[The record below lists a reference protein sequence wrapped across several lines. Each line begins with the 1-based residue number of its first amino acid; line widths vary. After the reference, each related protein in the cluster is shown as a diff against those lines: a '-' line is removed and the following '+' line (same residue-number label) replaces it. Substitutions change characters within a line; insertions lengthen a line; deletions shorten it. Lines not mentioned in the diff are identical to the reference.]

1 MYSEAGQN
9 RLTHIAMA
17 AASFMLAHQVAA
29 KAARDGLFLSRFP
42 ATDLPK
48 IVGLAAVVAV
58 LFSLLFSR
66 VLSRLGPIRLVPFA
80 YLASSACHLA
90 EFFLI
95 GHYRDVLVYL
105 VYLHIVGFGAI
116 LLSGFWSLASEV
128 FDPREAKLR
137 FGRIAGMGTAG
148 GILGG
153 VIAERI
159 VALVNT
165 EALLLLLAA
174 LHLGCGLMLAGICQ
188 NTPAQ
193 PKRDEAGEGMAAAR
207 RAFAGAPFLLSLA
220 FLVVLGTTSA
230 ALLDYLFKSG
240 ATSSFGRGSSLTR
253 FFAIYYT
260 GGQVLTFLV
269 QSLLTPIALSKLGL
283 GKSVMSLALAV
294 ATGSATAL
302 LLPLFPMVAS
312 VRALE
317 LILRGSL
324 FRSGYELF
332 FTPIPARDKRAV
344 KTVIDVGCDRLG
356 DAFGAAAIQL
366 ILFFPIQAR
375 TEILVVT
382 IGLAAMSV
390 WLTTRMDKAYI
401 GVLERGLLTRAVEL
415 DLNDVQ
421 DSTTMSAVLRTV
433 SVQPGAKERPKTA
446 YPRPVTASIVADP
459 VVEAFTE
466 LRSGNPDRVRT
477 ALQRLTRWEP
487 LLAPQVIRLLA
498 WDEVSETARD
508 VLTQAGTSVTG
519 LLTDVMLDE
528 KQDFAVRRRIP
539 RILARSGS
547 QRGVDGL
554 MEALGT
560 PQFELR
566 FQASRALDY
575 LRQTYPHL
583 HFDPDLISGA
593 VKRELGVATPI
604 WQGRRLLDTRDASDS
619 GFSFLDE
626 VLRDRANQSL
636 ENVFS
641 LLAVILPRE
650 PLKVAFRAL
659 HSDDRLLRGLGLE
672 YLEGVLPSS
681 IYEMLTEVLDAAPP
695 AYPGKNPEEVL
706 ARLMQSNQSLLL
718 ELRKGAG
725 NGGNPVGP
733 PKVNRPAE

>member
-1 MYSEAGQN
+1 MSSVNPQQ
-9 RLTHIAMA
+9 RLTHLAMG
-17 AASFMLAHQVAA
+17 AASFMLAHQIAA

-58 LFSLLFSR
+58 LFSLVFSR
-66 VLSRLGPIRLVPFA
+66 ALSRFSPARLVPVA
-80 YLASSACHLA
+80 YLLSCVGHLV
-90 EFFLI
+90 EYFLI
-95 GHYRDVLVYL
+95 DSYRDATVYL

-116 LLSGFWSLASEV
+116 LLSGFWSLASEL
-128 FDPREAKLR
+128 FDPREAKLQ

-148 GILGG
+148 GIVGG
-153 VIAERI
+153 VLAERT
-159 VALVNT
+159 VVLLSVD
-165 EALLLLLAA
+165 ALLLVLAA
-174 LHLGCGLMLAGICQ
+174 LHLGCGLLLAGMIQ
-188 NTPAQ
+188 LTPPAV
-193 PKRDEAGEGMAAAR
+193 PKRKDDAEGWAAAK

-220 FLVVLGTTSA
+220 LLVLLGTTSA

-240 ATSSFGRGSSLTR
+240 ATNAFGRGQGLTR
-253 FFAIYYT
+253 YFAIYYT

-294 ATGSATAL
+294 AAGSSTAL

-312 VRALE
+312 VRAIE

-356 DAFGAAAIQL
+356 DAIGAAAIQL
-366 ILFFPIQAR
+366 ILLFPLHAR
-375 TEILVVT
+375 TEILGIT
-382 IGLAAMSV
+382 IVLAALSV
-390 WLTTRMDKAYI
+390 WLTTRMDKAYL
-401 GVLERGLLTRAVEL
+401 GVLEKGLLTRAVEL
-415 DLNDVQ
+415 DVADVQ

-433 SVQPGAKERPKTA
+433 SVQANVSVKDRPKTA
-446 YPRPVTASIVADP
+446 YPRPVTASIASDA
-459 VVEAFTE
+459 VVDAMVE
-466 LRSGNPDRVRT
+466 LRSGNPERVRA
-477 ALQRLTRWEP
+477 ALERLKRWEP
-487 LLAPQVIRLLA
+487 LLGPQVIRLLA
-498 WDEVSETARD
+498 WDDVSEAARD
-508 VLTQAGTSVTG
+508 VLTHAGPVVTG
-519 LLTDVMLDE
+519 LLTDVLLDD

-539 RILARSGS
+539 RILARAGS

-554 MEALGT
+554 MEALGDAH
-560 PQFELR
+560 FELR

-575 LRQTYPHL
+575 LKQTRPQL
-583 HFDPDLISGA
+583 HYDADAVYEA
-593 VKRELGVATPI
+593 VKRELNVATPI

-619 GFSFLDE
+619 GFSFLDD
-626 VLRDRANQSL
+626 VLKDRANQSL

-641 LLAVILPRE
+641 LLAVVLPRE

-681 IYEMLTEVLDAAPP
+681 INAMLTEVLESAPP
-695 AYPGKNPEEVL
+695 AHPGKDPGEVL

-718 ELRKGAG
+718 ELKKQR
-725 NGGNPVGP
+725 PV
-733 PKVNRPAE
+733 

>member
-1 MYSEAGQN
+1 MSSVNPQQ
-9 RLTHIAMA
+9 RLTHLAMA
-17 AASFMLAHQVAA
+17 AASFMLAHQIAA

-66 VLSRLGPIRLVPFA
+66 ALSRFSPARLVPVA
-80 YLASSACHLA
+80 YLVSSAFHMV
-90 EFFLI
+90 EYFLI
-95 GHYRDVLVYL
+95 DSYRDATVYL

-116 LLSGFWSLASEV
+116 LLSGFWSLASEL
-128 FDPREAKLR
+128 FDPREAKLQ

-148 GILGG
+148 GIAGG
-153 VIAERI
+153 VMAERT
-159 VALVNT
+159 VVLLSVD
-165 EALLLLLAA
+165 ALLLVLAA
-174 LHLGCGLMLAGICQ
+174 LHLGCGLMLAGMIQ
-188 NTPAQ
+188 STPPAVT
-193 PKRDEAGEGMAAAR
+193 KRKEDDAGWAAAK

-220 FLVVLGTTSA
+220 LLVLLGTTSA

-240 ATSSFGRGSSLTR
+240 ATNAFGRGQGLTR
-253 FFAIYYT
+253 YFAIYYT

-294 ATGSATAL
+294 AAGSSTAL

-356 DAFGAAAIQL
+356 DAVGAAAIQL
-366 ILFFPIQAR
+366 ILLFPLHAR
-375 TEILVVT
+375 TEILGIT
-382 IGLAAMSV
+382 IVLAALSV
-390 WLTTRMDKAYI
+390 WLTTRMDKAYL
-401 GVLERGLLTRAVEL
+401 GVLEKGLLTRAVEL
-415 DLNDVQ
+415 DIGDVQ

-433 SVQPGAKERPKTA
+433 SVQANVSVKDRPKTA
-446 YPRPVTASIVADP
+446 YPRPVTAT
-459 VVEAFTE
+459 VVSDVVVDAMVE
-466 LRSGNPDRVRT
+466 LRSGNPERVRAT
-477 ALQRLTRWEP
+477 LERLKRWEP
-487 LLAPQVIRLLA
+487 LLGPQVIRLLA
-498 WDEVSETARD
+498 WDEVSEAARD
-508 VLTQAGTSVTG
+508 VLTNAGPVVTG
-519 LLTDVMLDE
+519 LLTDVLLDE

-539 RILARSGS
+539 RILARAGS

-554 MEALGT
+554 MEALGDAH
-560 PQFELR
+560 FELR

-575 LRQTYPHL
+575 LKQTKPQL
-583 HFDPDLISGA
+583 HYDTDAVYEA
-593 VKRELGVATPI
+593 VKRELNVATPI

-619 GFSFLDE
+619 GFSFLDD
-626 VLRDRANQSL
+626 VLKDRANQSL

-641 LLAVILPRE
+641 LLAVVLPRE

-672 YLEGVLPSS
+672 YLEGVLPAS
-681 IYEMLTEVLDAAPP
+681 INAMLTEVLESAPP
-695 AYPGKNPEEVL
+695 AHPGKDPGEVL

-718 ELRKGAG
+718 ELKKQR
-725 NGGNPVGP
+725 PV
-733 PKVNRPAE
+733 

>member
-1 MYSEAGQN
+1 MSSDNPQQ
-9 RLTHIAMA
+9 RLTHLAMA

-48 IVGLAAVVAV
+48 IVGLAAIVAV
-58 LFSLLFSR
+58 IFSLVFSR
-66 VLSRLGPIRLVPFA
+66 VLSRFSPARLVPMA
-80 YLASSACHLA
+80 YLASSALHLA
-90 EFFLI
+90 EYFLI
-95 GHYRDVLVYL
+95 GTYRDAMVYL

-116 LLSGFWSLASEV
+116 LLSGFWSLASEL

-148 GILGG
+148 GIVGG
-153 VIAERI
+153 LMAERT
-159 VALVNT
+159 VALLSVD
-165 EALLLLLAA
+165 ALLLVLAA
-174 LHLGCGLMLAGICQ
+174 LHLGCGLMLAAMSQLTI
-188 NTPAQ
+188 PA
-193 PKRDEAGEGMAAAR
+193 RSGSDEEDGWPAAK

-220 FLVVLGTTSA
+220 FLVLLGTTSA

-240 ATSSFGRGSSLTR
+240 ATNAFGRGPGLTR
-253 FFAIYYT
+253 YFAIYYT

-294 ATGSATAL
+294 AAGSSTAL

-312 VRALE
+312 VRAIE

-356 DAFGAAAIQL
+356 DAIGAAAIQL
-366 ILFFPIQAR
+366 ILLYPLHAR
-375 TEILVVT
+375 TEILGIT
-382 IGLAAMSV
+382 IVLAALSV
-390 WLTTRMDKAYI
+390 WITTRMDKAYL
-401 GVLERGLLTRAVEL
+401 GVLENGLLTRAVEL
-415 DLNDVQ
+415 DINDVQ

-433 SVQPGAKERPKTA
+433 SVAANVKDRPKTA
-446 YPRPVTASIVADP
+446 YPRPTTVTVAGDA

-466 LRSGNPDRVRT
+466 LRSGNPDRVRA
-477 ALQRLTRWEP
+477 ALVKLKRWDP
-487 LLAPQVIRLLA
+487 LLGPQVVRLLA
-498 WDEVSETARD
+498 WDEVSEAARET
-508 VLTQAGTSVTG
+508 LTNAGHGVIG
-519 LLTDVMLDE
+519 LLTDVLLDE

-539 RILARSGS
+539 RIRARAGS

-554 MEALGT
+554 MEALGDAH
-560 PQFELR
+560 FELR
-566 FQASRALDY
+566 FQSSRALDY
-575 LRQTYPHL
+575 LKQTKPELY
-583 HFDPDLISGA
+583 FDKEAIYEA
-593 VKRELGVATPI
+593 VKRELSVATPI
-604 WQGRRLLDTRDASDS
+604 WQGRRLLDTRDVSDS
-619 GFSFLDE
+619 GFSFLDD

-641 LLAVILPRE
+641 LLAVVLPRE

-659 HSDDRLLRGLGLE
+659 HSEDRLLRGLGLE

-681 IYEMLTEVLDAAPP
+681 VNSMLNEVLESTPP
-695 AYPGKNPEEVL
+695 ADPGNDPAEVL

-718 ELRKGAG
+718 EMK
-725 NGGNPVGP
+725 
-733 PKVNRPAE
+733 KQRPAETGD

>member
-1 MYSEAGQN
+1 MSSDNAQQ
-9 RLTHIAMA
+9 RLTHFAMA

-48 IVGLAAVVAV
+48 IVGLAAIVAV
-58 LFSLLFSR
+58 VFSLVFSR
-66 VLSRLGPIRLVPFA
+66 VLARFSPARFVPMA
-80 YLASSACHLA
+80 YLASSGLHLA

-95 GHYRDVLVYL
+95 GIHRDAMVYL

-116 LLSGFWSLASEV
+116 LLSGFWSLASEL

-148 GILGG
+148 GIAGG
-153 VIAERI
+153 LMAERT
-159 VALVNT
+159 VALLST
-165 EALLLLLAA
+165 DALLLVLAG
-174 LHLGCGLMLAGICQ
+174 LHLGCGLLLAAMSQWTAPVRGG
-188 NTPAQ
+188 AG
-193 PKRDEAGEGMAAAR
+193 DEEEGWAAAR

-220 FLVVLGTTSA
+220 VLVLLGTTSA

-240 ATSSFGRGSSLTR
+240 ATASFGRGPGLTR
-253 FFAIYYT
+253 YFAIYYT

-269 QSLLTPIALSKLGL
+269 QSLLTPMALSKLGL

-294 ATGSATAL
+294 AAGSSTAL

-312 VRALE
+312 VRAIE

-356 DAFGAAAIQL
+356 DALGAAAIQV
-366 ILFFPIQAR
+366 ILLYPLHAR
-375 TEILVVT
+375 TEILGIT
-382 IGLAAMSV
+382 IVLAALSV
-390 WLTTRMDKAYI
+390 WITTRMDKAYL
-401 GVLERGLLTRAVEL
+401 GVLEKGLLTRAVEL
-415 DLNDVQ
+415 DIGDVQ

-433 SVQPGAKERPKTA
+433 SVQAEVKDRPKTA
-446 YPRPVTASIVADP
+446 YPRPTTVTVAADP
-459 VVEAFTE
+459 VVEAFTD
-466 LRSGNPDRVRT
+466 LRSGNAERVRAT
-477 ALQRLTRWEP
+477 LVKLKRWEP
-487 LLAPQVIRLLA
+487 LVGPQVVRLLA
-498 WDEVSETARD
+498 WDEVSEAAREA
-508 VLTQAGTSVTG
+508 LTGAGQVVIG
-519 LLTDVMLDE
+519 LLTDVLLDE

-539 RILARSGS
+539 RILARAGS

-554 MEALGT
+554 MEALGDAH
-560 PQFELR
+560 FELR
-566 FQASRALDY
+566 FQSSRALDY
-575 LRQTYPHL
+575 LKQTKPELYY
-583 HFDPDLISGA
+583 DKETIYEA

-619 GFSFLDE
+619 GFSFLDD

-641 LLAVILPRE
+641 LLAVVLPRE

-659 HSDDRLLRGLGLE
+659 HSEDRLLRGLGLE
-672 YLEGVLPSS
+672 YLEGVLPTA
-681 IYEMLTEVLDAAPP
+681 INAMLGEVLESTPAAD
-695 AYPGKNPEEVL
+695 PGKNPEEVL
-706 ARLMQSNQSLLL
+706 ARLMQSNQSLML
-718 ELRKGAG
+718 ELRKQ
-725 NGGNPVGP
+725 
-733 PKVNRPAE
+733 RPRESGD